1 MIVCSCNVLSDKQ
14 VKALLATGA
23 AGPRTP
29 AQVYR
34 CLGCSPQCG
43 RCAATIRDIMRAS
56 FADAAAAAV
65 AGCTET
71 SIQSTVNACGA
82 GCGCGC
88 SCEGACACAHER
100 EKAVA

>member
-14 VKALLATGA
+14 VKALLAPGA

-65 AGCTET
+65 AGCPET
-71 SIQSTVNACGA
+71 HAH
-82 GCGCGC
+82 
-88 SCEGACACAHER
+88 ACACGSSCAGDCTGACTGDCACARAE

>member
-14 VKALLATGA
+14 VKALLAPGA

-43 RCAATIRDIMRAS
+43 RCAATIRDIMRSS
-56 FADAAAAAV
+56 FAEAAAAAV

-71 SIQSTVNACGA
+71 NVHVCAG

-88 SCEGACACAHER
+88 SCAGACACTSACEHEQ